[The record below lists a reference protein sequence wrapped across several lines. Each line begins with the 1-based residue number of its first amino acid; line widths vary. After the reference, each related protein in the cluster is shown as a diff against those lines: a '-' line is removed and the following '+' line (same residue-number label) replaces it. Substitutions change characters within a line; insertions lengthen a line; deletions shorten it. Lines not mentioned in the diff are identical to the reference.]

1 MTGAQPAIETA
12 PADQA
17 VTFDPEKEK
26 LYREAFKEK
35 LKNRRWRIDNL
46 YKIINKD
53 GVEIQFKMNRV
64 QKILYLGMWYLNLI
78 LKSRQHGITTE
89 ACIVFLDICLFTPN
103 IQAAIIAHN
112 KEDAEDFFHRNIKHA
127 YDNLPNS
134 IRNEIKSSRDSARML
149 RFSNGSS
156 LRVTTSGRS
165 GTYQLLHISEYGK
178 ICAKYPE
185 KAREIKTGSLNTVHV
200 GSYVII
206 ESTAEGREGD
216 FYQMTKKAEA
226 DYTKNVKLTK
236 MDYKFFF
243 FPWYWNAFNRL
254 DPAGVVFLEYQ
265 NNYFDELRD
274 KHKVHLDKWQKAWYV
289 KKWNIQGDDMK
300 REHPSTWIEAFE
312 AAIMGTFYSTQF
324 TRIREQGRI
333 AKVPFQPGVLVDTW
347 WDLGV
352 GLEDTTAIW
361 FTQDV
366 GREIHVIDYHEDS
379 GEGLDHYKFEI
390 LDKWTEKKGYR
401 YGVHGAPHDIN
412 HREWGNSAK
421 KRVNTAAE
429 LGINFTVAP
438 RLSKESGIGQV
449 RKILGVC
456 WFDEVNTTKRYMK
469 MDVGL
474 NSLESYRKEWNEALG
489 SYRTTPLHDWASNGA
504 DAFRTMAVLHRFRA
518 AFEMG
523 GTNVQTTPSRNVDR
537 RNPKGWT

>member
-1 MTGAQPAIETA
+1 MTGAEPAIA
-12 PADQA
+12 Y
-17 VTFDPEKEK
+17 DPEAEEIYRKEFSK
-26 LYREAFKEK
+26 R
-35 LKNRRWRIDNL
+35 LKDRRWRIDNL

-53 GVEIQFKMNRV
+53 GIEIQFKMNLV
-64 QKILYLGMWYLNLI
+64 QKLLYLGLWYLNLI
-78 LKSRQHGITTE
+78 LKSRQHGITTQ
-89 ACIVFLDICLFTPN
+89 ACILFLDICLFTPN

-127 YDNLPNS
+127 YDNLSNS
-134 IRNEIKSSRDSARML
+134 IRNEIKADRSSSRML

-216 FYQMTKKAEA
+216 FYQMTKTAQA
-226 DYTKNVKLTK
+226 AYASNTMLTE

-243 FPWYWNAFNRL
+243 FAWYSNPFNRL
-254 DPAGVVFLEYQ
+254 NPAGVVFLEYQ
-265 NNYFDELRD
+265 KEYFKEIEA
-274 KHKVHLDKWQKAWYV
+274 KHNIHIDLWQKAWYV
-289 KKWNIQGDDMK
+289 KKWNVQGDDMK

-312 AAIMGTFYSTQF
+312 AAVLGTFYASQF
-324 TRIREQGRI
+324 IRIREQNRI
-333 AKVPFQPGVLVDTW
+333 ARVPFQKGVLVDTW
-347 WDLGV
+347 WDLGL

-361 FTQDV
+361 FTLDV
-366 GREIHVIDYHEDS
+366 GREIHVIDYYENS
-379 GEGLDHYKFEI
+379 GEGLDFYKEKI
-390 LDKWTEKKGYR
+390 LDEWQEKKGYR
-401 YGVHGAPHDIN
+401 YGIHGAPHDIN

-421 KRVNTAAE
+421 KRINTAAE
-429 LGINFTVAP
+429 LGIAFSVAP
-438 RLSKESGIGQV
+438 KLSKESGIAQV
-449 RKILGVC
+449 RKILNIC

-474 NSLESYRKEWNEALG
+474 NSLEAYRKEWNEALG

-504 DAFRTMAVLHRFRA
+504 DAFRTMATLHRFRA
-518 AFEMG
+518 AFELG
-523 GTNVQTTPSRNVDR
+523 GTNVKTTPSRNLDR